1 VTASEKFVSRWARL
15 KREAV
20 SERND
25 APGAEDVQVD
35 SVAPPNGAPT
45 FDQCN
50 EMADERFDPGSLPPI
65 ESITA
70 ETDIS
75 GFLRSRVP
83 AELTRAAL
91 RRTWASDPAIRDFI
105 GIAENQWDFNDPNS
119 IPGFGALN
127 DTDNV
132 PVLLQQAL
140 GAYEKLAE
148 PMPTSVRQAPS
159 DAVRRV
165 TTEPEQSDI
174 PEASSEADS
183 EDATAVTEID
193 LAAQQDDSPAPRR
206 SHGGALPR

>member
-1 VTASEKFVSRWARL
+1 L
-15 KREAV
+15 KRELA
-20 SERND
+20 SRHND
-25 APGAEDVQVD
+25 APGTEDVQVD
-35 SVAPPNGAPT
+35 PDALPNVEPA

-50 EMADERFDPGSLPPI
+50 EIADEMFDPGSLPPI

-119 IPGFGALN
+119 IPGFGVLN
-127 DTDNV
+127 GTDIV

-140 GAYEKLAE
+140 GEYEKLAGST
-148 PMPTSVRQAPS
+148 PASVRQAPS
-159 DAVRRV
+159 DAVRPIA
-165 TTEPEQSDI
+165 TELEQPDI
-174 PEASSEADS
+174 PNASSEADS
-183 EDATAVTEID
+183 EDTATVTESD
-193 LAAQQDDSPAPRR
+193 LAAQQDDSPTPRR